1 MPLAGHLI
9 HRFHQLRPCPPVGA
23 VVLNHHVI
31 VLIKINAFRPP
42 HLRRTSG
49 TADITTFRIAPHQAV
64 QIADTNPA
72 GRLLREDKL
81 PAMNNPRRFIFTPV
95 PVNPRSRNG
104 SSPPQPEWLYRLTR
118 MRRHQQPRQWRC
130 RYSRLSPPSPAS
142 EKSLSAWTAQ
152 NG

>member
-1 MPLAGHLI
+1 M
-9 HRFHQLRPCPPVGA
+9 
-23 VVLNHHVI
+23 I

-81 PAMNNPRRFIFTPV
+81 PAMNNPRRFIFTPR
-95 PVNPRSRNG
+95 PRKSPGREMEVRRRSLNG
-104 SSPPQPEWLYRLTR
+104 
-118 MRRHQQPRQWRC
+118 C
-130 RYSRLSPPSPAS
+130 
-142 EKSLSAWTAQ
+142 TA
-152 NG
+152 